1 MITLLVM
8 GRDHY
13 TPSNL
18 VAHRNLSGWSNP
30 TGWLLSITLGEYSF
44 SATGTVVHL
53 AEEVER
59 PRRGIPRAM
68 YALIYPS
75 LSLSVLPISHPSPS
89 SSP

>member
-1 MITLLVM
+1 M

-13 TPSNL
+13 APSNL
-18 VAHRNLSGWSNP
+18 LAHRNLSGWSNP

-53 AEEVER
+53 AEEVHR

-68 YALIYPS
+68 FVFPLLSYPYYT
-75 LSLSVLPISHPSPS
+75 HPPPCSCS
-89 SSP
+89 FYVERLD